1 VIRPPALRP
10 GTRVA
15 LVAAAGPLPEGGVDR
30 AIERVESL
38 GWEPVAGEFCRGR
51 RGYLSGSDQ
60 ERAADLNR
68 ALRDPSIGAVW
79 FLRGGYGTMRI
90 LDDVD
95 WDALARHPKALIGFS
110 DNTAVHL
117 AAQRAGVVSFHGPHP
132 HAQAFP
138 DFARDEML
146 RVLTVA
152 EPAGVLPFPPDGSVE
167 SEKAPPKTRKRPSSA
182 GRGKGT
188 RSRESAGRTATP
200 LTGGAA
206 EGPLLGG
213 NLSLLSSTLGTPY
226 AVRPEGAILF
236 IEEVGEHTYR
246 LDRLLSH
253 LKLAGVLSA
262 VAGIAIG
269 GITDT
274 PEEENGGP
282 DAMEVI
288 HDRLGGLGIPVA
300 TGFPFGHI
308 DDNWTLPL
316 GVHARL
322 DADAGTLA
330 LLEPAV
336 A

>member
-15 LVAAAGPLPEGGVDR
+15 LVAAAGPLPEAGVDR
-30 AIERVESL
+30 AMDRVRSL

-51 RGYLSGSDQ
+51 RGYLAGTDE
-60 ERAADLNR
+60 ERAADFNR

-90 LDDVD
+90 LGDVD

-132 HAQAFP
+132 HAREFP
-138 DFARDEML
+138 DFARDELL
-146 RVLTVA
+146 RVLTA
-152 EPAGVLPFPPDGSVE
+152 PEPAGVLPFPPE
-167 SEKAPPKTRKRPSSA
+167 
-182 GRGKGT
+182 GR
-188 RSRESAGRTATP
+188 AAT
-200 LTGGAA
+200 LAAGAA

-226 AVRPEGAILF
+226 AIRPEGAILF
-236 IEEVGEHTYR
+236 LEEVGEHPYR

-253 LKLAGVLSA
+253 LRLAGVLAA
-262 VAGIAIG
+262 VAGIAVG
-269 GITDT
+269 GITDA
-274 PEEENGGP
+274 PEEANGGP

-288 HDRLGGLGIPVA
+288 HDRLGGLGIPIA

-308 DDNWTLPL
+308 DDSWTLPL
-316 GVHARL
+316 GVRARL

>member
-1 VIRPPALRP
+1 MMIRPPALCP

-15 LVAAAGPLPEGGVDR
+15 LVAAAGPMPQGGVDR
-30 AIERVESL
+30 AISRVESL
-38 GWEPVAGEFCRGR
+38 GWEAVPGDYCRGR
-51 RGYLSGSDQ
+51 HGYLSGTDE
-60 ERAADLNR
+60 ERAADFNR

-95 WDALARHPKALIGFS
+95 WDALAAHPKALIGFS

-132 HAQAFP
+132 HEQEFP

-146 RVLTVA
+146 RVLTVP
-152 EPAGVLPFPPDGSVE
+152 EPAGVLPFPPE
-167 SEKAPPKTRKRPSSA
+167 
-182 GRGKGT
+182 GRAET
-188 RSRESAGRTATP
+188 LAA
-200 LTGGAA
+200 GAA

-226 AVRPEGAILF
+226 AIRPEGAILF
-236 IEEVGEHTYR
+236 LEEVGERPYR

-262 VAGIAIG
+262 VAGIAVG

-274 PEEENGGP
+274 PEEANGGP
-282 DAMEVI
+282 DGMEVI

-300 TGFPFGHI
+300 IGFPFGHI

-316 GVHARL
+316 GVRARL
-322 DADAGTLA
+322 DADAGTVA

>member
-1 VIRPPALRP
+1 MIRPPALRP

-15 LVAAAGPLPEGGVDR
+15 LVAAAGPLPEAGVDR
-30 AIERVESL
+30 AMERVASL
-38 GWEPVAGEFCRGR
+38 GWEPVAGDFCRCR
-51 RGYLSGSDQ
+51 NGYLAGTDE

-68 ALRDPSIGAVW
+68 ALRDPAIGAVW

-90 LDDVD
+90 IDQID

-117 AAQRAGVVSFHGPHP
+117 AAQRAGVVGFHGPHP
-132 HAQAFP
+132 HTADFP
-138 DFARDEML
+138 DFARDELL
-146 RVLTVA
+146 RVLTVP
-152 EPAGVLPFPPDGSVE
+152 EPAGVLPLPPGGRAE
-167 SEKAPPKTRKRPSSA
+167 TLA
-182 GRGKGT
+182 GGV
-188 RSRESAGRTATP
+188 
-200 LTGGAA
+200 A

-213 NLSLLSSTLGTPY
+213 NLSLLSATLGTPY
-226 AVRPEGAILF
+226 AIRPEGAILF
-236 IEEVGEHTYR
+236 IEEVGEHPYR

-253 LKLAGVLSA
+253 LRLAGVLSA
-262 VAGIAIG
+262 VAGIAVG
-269 GITDT
+269 GITET
-274 PEEENGGP
+274 PEMEGAP
-282 DAMEVI
+282 DAAEVVR
-288 HDRLGGLGIPVA
+288 DTLGGLGVPVA

-316 GVHARL
+316 GVRARL

>member
-1 VIRPPALRP
+1 MIRPPALRP

-30 AIERVESL
+30 AIERVRSL

-51 RGYLSGSDQ
+51 NGYLSGTDE
-60 ERAADLNR
+60 ERAADFNA

-79 FLRGGYGTMRI
+79 LLRGGYGTMRI
-90 LDDVD
+90 LDDVH

-132 HAQAFP
+132 HAEEFP
-138 DFARDEML
+138 DFARDELL
-146 RVLTVA
+146 RVLTIP
-152 EPAGVLPFPPDGSVE
+152 EPAGVLPFPPE
-167 SEKAPPKTRKRPSSA
+167 
-182 GRGKGT
+182 GRAET
-188 RSRESAGRTATP
+188 LA
-200 LTGGAA
+200 GGAA

-226 AVRPEGAILF
+226 AVRAEGAILF
-236 IEEVGEHTYR
+236 LEEVGEHPYR

-253 LKLAGVLSA
+253 LRLAGVLSA
-262 VAGIAIG
+262 AAGIAIG

-274 PEEENGGP
+274 PEEADDEP

-300 TGFPFGHI
+300 AGFPFGHI

-316 GVHARL
+316 GVRARL